1 MLQQSHPSSQVAR
14 SAALAASA
22 LLFQGESAL
31 LAATSVKSKPERIQ
45 SLDIFRGLNIALMIF
60 VNELHEVKGL
70 PWWTYHAPGST
81 NVMTYVDMIFP
92 GFLIIV
98 GMSLPLAL
106 KARINRGDKTP
117 QLLWYVLLRSIALI
131 VLGLI
136 LQNAQLADSSLMHT
150 VSSSAWGLLALL
162 AAFLIWMDYPRSEN
176 RRHRSLHFG
185 LRVTGI
191 FLLVALV
198 AIFRRADTNTGAAA
212 WLTFDYPE
220 ILGIIGYTY
229 LVAGV
234 CYLLTRKWLWAP
246 VAWFVAFL
254 AWNIA
259 SAAKLVHA
267 SDSWW
272 IFPVGN
278 GSFPAL
284 VFAGVLIATLFFL
297 EPRCNTFTR
306 KAVPTLTFGVLC
318 GVAARLLHPLGI
330 SKIRATP
337 TWVLYDVAACCA
349 IYCLLYFLCDVK
361 KKIAWAVPFR
371 SSGSNTLLTYLL
383 PDVWRYA
390 LGYLGLS
397 RWFTKHLIIGVG
409 GVLRCVAFTALMLCI
424 SAVLTRMRLRLQV

>member
-1 MLQQSHPSSQVAR
+1 MLQQSHASSPAAP
-14 SAALAASA
+14 SAALVIEP
-22 LLFQGESAL
+22 LLFQGEYAL
-31 LAATSVKSKPERIQ
+31 LEATPVQSKPARIQ

-70 PWWTYHAPGST
+70 PWWTYHAPGAA
-81 NVMTYVDMIFP
+81 NVMTYVDMVFP

-117 QLLWYVLLRSIALI
+117 QLLWYVVLRSVALI

-136 LQNAQLADSSLMHT
+136 LQNAQLADGSLMHT
-150 VSSSAWGLLALL
+150 VGSSAWGLLALL
-162 AAFLIWMDYPRSEN
+162 AAFLIWMDYPRTADP
-176 RRHRSLHFG
+176 RHRSFYWA
-185 LRVTGI
+185 LRVTGM
-191 FLLVALV
+191 LLLIALV
-198 AIFRRADTNTGAAA
+198 VVFRRTNTDTGTAD
-212 WLTFDYPE
+212 WLSFDYPE

-234 CYLLTRKWLWAP
+234 CYLVTRKWLWAP
-246 VAWFVAFL
+246 LAWLLAFL

-259 SAAKLVHA
+259 SAAKLVHT

-284 VFAGVLIATLFFL
+284 VFAGVVIATVFFL

-306 KAVPTLTFGVLC
+306 KVVPTIAFGVLC

-337 TWVLYDVAACCA
+337 TWVLYDVTACCA
-349 IYCLLYFLCDVK
+349 IYCLLYFVCDVK
-361 KKIAWAVPFR
+361 RKVAWAAPFR
-371 SSGSNTLLTYLL
+371 SAGSNTLLTYLL

-390 LGYLGLS
+390 FGCLGI
-397 RWFTKHLIIGVG
+397 RWFATHLISGEAG
-409 GVLRCVAFTALMLCI
+409 MLRCVGFTALMLGI
-424 SAVLTRMRLRLQV
+424 SNLLTRIRFRLQL